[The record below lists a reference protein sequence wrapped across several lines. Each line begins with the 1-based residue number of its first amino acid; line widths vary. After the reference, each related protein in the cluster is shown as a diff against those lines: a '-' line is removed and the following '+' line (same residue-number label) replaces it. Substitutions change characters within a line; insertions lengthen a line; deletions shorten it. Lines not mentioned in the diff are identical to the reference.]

1 MIFILKL
8 RRATDSVALLAVNHC
23 CLLGNEVLSININ
36 NSMLFYRW
44 R

>member
-8 RRATDSVALLAVNHC
+8 RRATDSVALLAVNHSS
-23 CLLGNEVLSININ
+23 LLDNEVLSINTN
-36 NSMLFYRW
+36 KPMLFYRW